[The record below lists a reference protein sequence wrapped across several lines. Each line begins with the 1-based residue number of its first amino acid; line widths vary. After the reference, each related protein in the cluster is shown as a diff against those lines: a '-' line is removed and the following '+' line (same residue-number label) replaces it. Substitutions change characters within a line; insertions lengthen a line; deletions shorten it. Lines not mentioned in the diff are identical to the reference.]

1 MKHKLSILLIL
12 ATVLTYGQT
21 GRYQSKT
28 DAGKMFDTIPLTFHQ
43 KLTRY
48 SAFAPSPVSF
58 KAYDLDTINSS
69 LSFELEF
76 IFSKKAFKML
86 LKDLLGDSLYEKMP
100 VSKKLT
106 IRSNKLTLRNA
117 PGKDFLCTESTIDI
131 NAINGKAVNKT
142 LPVLVLLKGIENYP
156 ALDVYMPVSD
166 TAWYY
171 FTYYKGV
178 MYGVSSNDKFN
189 YTLNNFQSSGKHY
202 FYSICAAARRDMFLR
217 KLKSIEEITG
227 KAILN

>member
-1 MKHKLSILLIL
+1 MKHKLSILFIL
-12 ATVLTYGQT
+12 VNMLAYAQT
-21 GRYQSKT
+21 GRYQPHT
-28 DAGKMFDTIPLTFHQ
+28 DAGKVFDTIPLTFHQ

-48 SAFAPSPVSF
+48 SAFAPSPVTF
-58 KAYDLDTINSS
+58 KAYDLDTNNCS

-86 LKDLLGDSLYEKMP
+86 LNDLLGDSLYEKMP

-106 IRSNKLTLRNA
+106 IKSNKLTLRNA
-117 PGKDFLCTESTIDI
+117 PGKDFLCTESSIDI
-131 NAINGKAVNKT
+131 NAINGKPVNKT
-142 LPVLVLLKGIENYP
+142 LPVLVLLRSIENYP
-156 ALDVYMPVSD
+156 ALDIYMPVSD
-166 TAWYY
+166 TTWYY
-171 FTYYKGV
+171 FTYYKGI
-178 MYGVSSNDKFN
+178 MYGVSSNEKFN

-227 KAILN
+227 KQL